1 MMVTKEENSEHMG
14 KTLTLFYSERVALN
28 QWFSTKGDFDPHR
41 TFGNIEKFWLL
52 QVGPGG
58 GKGGNKCYRY
68 TTGILWAENI
78 G

>member
-41 TFGNIEKFWLL
+41 TFGNIEKF
-52 QVGPGG
+52 
-58 GKGGNKCYRY
+58 
-68 TTGILWAENI
+68 
-78 G
+78 